1 MLNMIEMKRFAIL
14 CGVIA
19 AFLCLSQNAH
29 AQYRLLQRDKGA
41 LVDELGTPLS
51 DVEIRNMIGAKVFME
66 TYAGAK
72 KQYAAGRKLIAGGI
86 PGTIVGTGAMV
97 GAAFYAS
104 KHAEKRT
111 DGQIV
116 FDSDE
121 SATLAGALFA
131 GGAIMAGLSA
141 VALQVGIPLAVI
153 GKKRLDWVAD
163 NYNAGQEITYH
174 FGAAPSGVGLTLN
187 F

>member
-1 MLNMIEMKRFAIL
+1 MKRIAIL
-14 CGVIA
+14 CGIIA
-19 AFLCLSQNAH
+19 AFFCFTQNAN
-29 AQYRLLQRDKGA
+29 AQYHYLLRDKGNIIDDRGN
-41 LVDELGTPLS
+41 LLS
-51 DVEIRNMIGAKVFME
+51 DVEIRNMVGSEVFMQ
-66 TYAGAK
+66 TYVGAK

-97 GAAFYAS
+97 GAIYYAG
-104 KHAEKRT
+104 KHAEKRA

-116 FDSDE
+116 FDNDE

-131 GGAIMAGLSA
+131 GGAIMAGMSA
-141 VALQVGIPLAVI
+141 IALQVGIPLAVI

-163 NYNAGQEITYH
+163 NYNAGNTLTYQ
-174 FGAAPSGVGLTLN
+174 FGAAPNGVGLTLN